1 MNTLDTLE
9 SRLKPGKTY
18 RRADLSL
25 FSKSV
30 DRHLQV
36 LVQNGTLRKLS
47 AGLYYCPSSSVF
59 GEVPPSEDD
68 LIRTFLK
75 DDRFLV
81 TSPNFY
87 NALGVGTTQLYN
99 KRVIYNHKRHGK
111 FKFGGRTFEFQ
122 IKHHFPLAMSEEFLL
137 VDLVNNIEMLA
148 EDQNAVLMRVRRRAL
163 IMNKARLKRAIRQ
176 FANGATR
183 KFFEEALL
191 DAA

>member
-1 MNTLDTLE
+1 MSMLDKLE
-9 SRLKPGKTY
+9 SHLKPGKTY
-18 RRADLSL
+18 RREDLSR

-30 DRHLQV
+30 DRHLQE

-47 AGLYYCPSSSVF
+47 AGIYYCPRSTIF
-59 GEVPPSEDD
+59 GEAPPSEDD

-111 FKFGGRTFEFQ
+111 FKFGERVFEFQ

-148 EDQNAVLMRVRRRAL
+148 EDQNAVLRRVRKRAL
-163 IMNKARLKRAIRQ
+163 MMNQARLKRAVQQ
-176 FANGATR
+176 FANRATR

>member
-1 MNTLDTLE
+1 MSTLDKLE
-9 SRLKPGKTY
+9 SHLKPGKTY
-18 RRADLSL
+18 RRADLSR

-30 DRHLQV
+30 DRHLQE
-36 LVQNGTLRKLS
+36 LIQNGTLRKLS
-47 AGLYYCPSSSVF
+47 AGLYYYPSSSVF

-111 FKFGGRTFEFQ
+111 FKFGGRIFEFQ
-122 IKHHFPLAMSEEFLL
+122 IKHHFPRIMSEEFLL

-148 EDQNAVLMRVRRRAL
+148 ENQNAVLMRVRRRAL
-163 IMNKARLKRAIRQ
+163 TMNQARLKRAIQQ
-176 FANGATR
+176 FANRATK
-183 KFFEEALL
+183 KFFEGVVL

>member
-1 MNTLDTLE
+1 MSTLDALK
-9 SRLKPGKTY
+9 SHLKPGKTY
-18 RRADLSL
+18 RRADLSQ

-30 DRHLQV
+30 DRHLQE
-36 LVQNGTLRKLS
+36 LVCKGTLRKLS
-47 AGLYYCPSSSVF
+47 AGLYYCPSNSVF

-68 LIRTFLK
+68 LIRSFLK

-111 FKFGGRTFEFQ
+111 FKFSGRTFEFR
-122 IKHHFPLAMSEEFLL
+122 IKHHFPLTMSEEFLL

-163 IMNKARLKRAIRQ
+163 MMNKTRLKRAIRL
-176 FANGATR
+176 FASTATR
-183 KFFEEALL
+183 KFFEGLVL